1 MKKREIVCSVN
12 RSEVAVAKVEGE
24 AEMQSRKVENT
35 FGRRF
40 VRLVAVATLFFSVA
54 IPQNGFAKPS
64 GEPSDKEVSLWHEV
78 WKDKKWQEAY
88 MEKFSADDLKAD
100 GDKMKAWMQQL
111 EKKDEKLNVE
121 FVSKFV
127 SEAGTKNELSQPFKM
142 AQAMAA
148 VLIERTKAEIA
159 KKTNATDDDKKKAFE
174 DESEKL
180 WKWLSEDS
188 EAMKKAFGSKYKSF
202 MKLLA
207 KLLSSAKDGKK
218 FKADGKDVKGLRPDT
233 WKELEDLL
241 KDDKELQAKL
251 FEDEDKLGEEFQKH
265 PLKKD
270 DEDPKQ
276 DPKND
281 PKNDP
286 KTKGKDDVSGLKEYL
301 DQMLKAQDAKM
312 AQLLQAIQ
320 GQQPQPGVG
329 EQVDLTGLRNA
340 VQAACNLQDNEDDQL
355 NDLVALADQ
364 LRNAIDD
371 NNDRRDRNDINDIL
385 NALDRNNDDNEEAAA
400 AAAPPSPPAS
410 QAAPSEQPQLAQG
423 DEGTPQIPP
432 RQEIPQLPQQFV
444 AQQPG
449 SVVKAPANNT
459 AFSGPSF
466 DFGEGLITATQRMIR
481 SNGQD
486 ENLLSNSMKSLRA
499 FYPPAIQL
507 QYAIQDKYKANADYE
522 SFKARRNVHE
532 QKAESL
538 KKDLDTYQK
547 GFRAEFASANP
558 GVAETLEKMDA
569 NERKLEELVKSETQR
584 GQQQGA
590 QGPAFDPNG
599 VQAQIAQ
606 LKQVVDSQKA
616 EKTKLERLRDTFI
629 AEKDKEV
636 KSLKAAYDKHLEL
649 AGTAKEQMDKAKARF
664 EEAEMNANML
674 QASLGTQNSSVGTV
688 PNVTGAR
695 QVTTGTGFNR
705 FNTPT
710 FTGATQQQ
718 SGTSSLTSTDN
729 GTGEFR
735 GRLSGQR

>member
-1 MKKREIVCSVN
+1 
-12 RSEVAVAKVEGE
+12 
-24 AEMQSRKVENT
+24 MQSRKVENT

-100 GDKMKAWMQQL
+100 GDKMKAWMKQL
-111 EKKDEKLNVE
+111 EKKDEKLNAE

-159 KKTNATDDDKKKAFE
+159 KKSNMTDDEKKKAFE
-174 DESEKL
+174 AESEKL

-188 EAMKKAFGSKYKSF
+188 EALKKAFGSKYKSF

-207 KLLSSAKDGKK
+207 KLLSSANDGKK

-241 KDDKELQAKL
+241 KSDKDLQSKL

-265 PLKKD
+265 PLKEPKKD
-270 DEDPKQ
+270 EPEKDGPKKGAKGNEDI
-276 DPKND
+276 
-281 PKNDP
+281 
-286 KTKGKDDVSGLKEYL
+286 SGLKEYL

-312 AQLLQAIQ
+312 AQLLAAM
-320 GQQPQPGVG
+320 QQQQQQGVG
-329 EQVDLTGLRNA
+329 EKVDLTGLRNA
-340 VQAACNLQDNEDDQL
+340 VQAACNAQDDEDDQL
-355 NDLVALADQ
+355 EDLVALADQ
-364 LRNAIDD
+364 LKNAIDD
-371 NNDRRDRNDINDIL
+371 NNDNNRKRNDINDIL
-385 NALDRNNDDNEEAAA
+385 NAIDRNNDDNQEAA
-400 AAAPPSPPAS
+400 AAAPPAPPAA
-410 QAAPSEQPQLAQG
+410 QATPSEQPQLAQG

-432 RQEIPQLPQQFV
+432 RQEIPQVPQQFV

-449 SVVKAPANNT
+449 SIVKAPKNNST
-459 AFSGPSF
+459 FAGPIF
-466 DFGEGLITATQRMIR
+466 DFGEGLITATQNLLRG
-481 SNGQD
+481 NGQD
-486 ENLLSNSMKSLRA
+486 ENLLTRSMKALRA
-499 FYPPAIQL
+499 YYPPAVQL
-507 QYAIQDKYKANADYE
+507 QYAIKDKYDANGEYE
-522 SFKARRNVHE
+522 TFKARRNLHE
-532 QKAESL
+532 QKAEAL
-538 KKDLDTYQK
+538 KKDMDKYKK
-547 GFRAEFASANP
+547 GFGPAFAQANP
-558 GVAETLEKMDA
+558 TEAEKLEKMEA
-569 NERKLEELVKSETQR
+569 NEKKLEELVKSETQR

-599 VQAQIAQ
+599 VQSQIAQ
-606 LKQVVDSQKA
+606 LKQVVESQKA
-616 EKTKLERLRDTFI
+616 EKEKLTRLRDTFI
-629 AEKDKEV
+629 ASKDEEIA
-636 KSLKAAYDKHLEL
+636 SLKSAYDKHLEL
-649 AGTAKEQMDKAKARF
+649 AGTAKEQMEKAKARF

-674 QASLGTQNSSVGTV
+674 QASLGSQNSNVGTV
-688 PNVTGAR
+688 PNVNGAR

-710 FTGATQQQ
+710 FTGATQQPTT
-718 SGTSSLTSTDN
+718 GTTSLTSTDN
-729 GTGEFR
+729 GSGEFR